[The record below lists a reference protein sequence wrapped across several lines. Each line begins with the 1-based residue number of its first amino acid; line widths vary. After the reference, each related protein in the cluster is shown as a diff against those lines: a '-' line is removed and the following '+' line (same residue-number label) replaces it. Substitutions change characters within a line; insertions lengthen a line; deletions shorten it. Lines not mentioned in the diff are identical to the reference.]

1 MVVYIMPAYLDIILW
16 QIFKLALSLTST
28 DVCVAFGIHFMGACV
43 FRVVHR
49 HYLRIAILD

>member
-1 MVVYIMPAYLDIILW
+1 MVVYIMPAYLDMW
-16 QIFKLALSLTST
+16 QISKLALSFTLT
-28 DVCVAFGIHFMGACV
+28 DVCAAFGINFMGTCV

>member
-1 MVVYIMPAYLDIILW
+1 MVVYIMPAYLDMW
-16 QIFKLALSLTST
+16 QISKLALSLTLT
-28 DVCVAFGIHFMGACV
+28 DVCVAFEINMMGACV